1 MGTKQRPCGFNRSGK
16 LVFPTIRSNLGSN
29 MNRFNIPKRDNY
41 YGRRVK
47 RNVRHKR
54 LTDSNQQYSKAE
66 EKLCIFTQ
74 SGIRACGK
82 RCGMSVVQAATV
94 MTEHEPTPRAFRLQI
109 ALLAELFVFAN
120 QRLQPL
126 DHIMLLKYF
135 TLKSILKA
143 GS

>member
-1 MGTKQRPCGFNRSGK
+1 MR
-16 LVFPTIRSNLGSN
+16 
-29 MNRFNIPKRDNY
+29 
-41 YGRRVK
+41 
-47 RNVRHKR
+47 
-54 LTDSNQQYSKAE
+54 
-66 EKLCIFTQ
+66 LCIY
-74 SGIRACGK
+74 SHREGSARVESVG
-82 RCGMSVVQAATV
+82 GMSVVQAATV

-126 DHIMLLKYF
+126 DHILLLKYF

>member
-1 MGTKQRPCGFNRSGK
+1 
-16 LVFPTIRSNLGSN
+16 

-41 YGRRVK
+41 YGRGVK

-66 EKLCIFTQ
+66 EKLCIFTER
-74 SGIRACGK
+74 GIRACGK

-120 QRLQPL
+120 PHNGKIQPL
-126 DHIMLLKYF
+126 GHILLLKYF

>member
-16 LVFPTIRSNLGSN
+16 LVFPTLRSNLGSN

-74 SGIRACGK
+74 RGIRACGK

-120 QRLQPL
+120 QRLL
-126 DHIMLLKYF
+126 IMERSNLWTTF
-135 TLKSILKA
+135 CFSNTLH
-143 GS
+143 